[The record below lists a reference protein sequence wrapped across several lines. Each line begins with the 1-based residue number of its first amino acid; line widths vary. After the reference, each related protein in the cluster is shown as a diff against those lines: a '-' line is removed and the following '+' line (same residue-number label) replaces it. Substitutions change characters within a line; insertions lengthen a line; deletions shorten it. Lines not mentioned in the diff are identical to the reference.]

1 MIGHFRFAPT
11 YSGALDYCMQ
21 DKEIGEEQ
29 KQKQELAKDERR
41 QTRNRAEILYYHQCY
56 GNTAQLT
63 RQFKEVQKQNFN
75 AIKPAFHLSLSL
87 PPQDKIPKSRFVDIA
102 KDCAKALD
110 FERHQYV
117 VILHKDTLNPHIHLV
132 VNRIGPEKHLM
143 DAKNDILKQLNS
155 FCRDAEIKYKLTQKK
170 GMRRFRSP
178 EDRFKPSEDHR
189 VLHLKEQIT
198 QTLKQSLDLASF
210 KDEMNG
216 RGYKVFKTERGISF
230 KDRDDA
236 FFTGWDA
243 GFPWKKIEAGLAQNL
258 AERQAQEQRLEL
270 ERIRK
275 QEMTRKQDLPDDD
288 GPNQVQRRGLRMH
301 M

>member
-1 MIGHFRFAPT
+1 MIGHFRFVPT
-11 YSGALDYCMQ
+11 YSGVLDYCMQ
-21 DKEIGEEQ
+21 DKEIKQEQ
-29 KQKQELAKDERR
+29 KQEQAKEERR
-41 QTRNRAEILYYHQCY
+41 QTKNRAEILYYHQCY

-143 DAKNDILKQLNS
+143 DARNHILKRVNR
-155 FCRDAEIKYKLTQKK
+155 FCLDAEIKYQLTQTK

-178 EDRFKPSEDHR
+178 EDRYKPSEDHR
-189 VLHLKEQIT
+189 VLRLKEEIS
-198 QTLKQSLDLASF
+198 QTLKLSHDLASF

-216 RGYKVFKTERGISF
+216 RGYRVFKTERGISF

-243 GFPWKKIEAGLAQNL
+243 GYPWKKIEAALAQNL
-258 AERQAQEQRLEL
+258 AERQVQEQRLEL
-270 ERIRK
+270 ERAK
-275 QEMTRKQDLPDDD
+275 QLEKTRKHDLQDDD
-288 GPNQVQRRGLRMH
+288 GHQQVERRGRRMH

>member
-1 MIGHFRFAPT
+1 MIGHFRLVPT

-21 DKEIGEEQ
+21 DKEI
-29 KQKQELAKDERR
+29 KQEQTQEQAKEERR

-75 AIKPAFHLSLSL
+75 AVKPAFHLSLSL

-117 VILHKDTLNPHIHLV
+117 VILHKDTLNPHVHLV
-132 VNRIGPEKHLM
+132 VNRIGPDKHLM
-143 DAKNDILKQLNS
+143 DEKNHILKQVNR
-155 FCRDAEIKYKLTQKK
+155 FCRDAEIKYQLTQTK

-178 EDRFKPSEDHR
+178 GDRFEPSEDHR
-189 VLHLKEQIT
+189 VLHLKEEIS
-198 QTLKQSLDLASF
+198 QTLKQSQDLASF

-216 RGYKVFKTERGISF
+216 RGYKVFTTERGISF
-230 KDRDDA
+230 KDRDGV

-243 GFPWKKIEAGLAQNL
+243 GYPWKKIEAELAQNL
-258 AERQAQEQRLEL
+258 AERQAQEQRLEQ
-270 ERIRK
+270 ERARK
-275 QEMTRKQDLPDDD
+275 LEMTRKPDLPDDD
-288 GPNQVQRRGLRMH
+288 EPRQVQRRGLRMR

>member
-1 MIGHFRFAPT
+1 MIGHFSFAPT
-11 YSGALDYCMQ
+11 YSGALDYCME
-21 DKEIGEEQ
+21 DKEIGQE
-29 KQKQELAKDERR
+29 QKQELEKEERR

-87 PPQDKIPKSRFVDIA
+87 PPEDKIPKSRFVDIA

-117 VILHKDTLNPHIHLV
+117 VILHKDTQNPHVHLV

-143 DAKNDILKQLNS
+143 DAKNHVLKQVDR
-155 FCRDAEIKYKLTQKK
+155 FCRDAEIKYQLTQTE
-170 GMRRFRSP
+170 GIRRFRSP
-178 EDRFKPSEDHR
+178 EDRFKPSRDHR
-189 VLHLKEQIT
+189 VLHLKEEIT
-198 QTLKQSLDLASF
+198 QTLKQSQDLPSF

-230 KDRDDA
+230 KDRDGVYL
-236 FFTGWDA
+236 TGWDA
-243 GFPWKKIEAGLAQNL
+243 GYPWKKIEAGLAQNL

-270 ERIRK
+270 ERSRQLEIKRK
-275 QEMTRKQDLPDDD
+275 PDLPDD
-288 GPNQVQRRGLRMH
+288 GPKQVQRRGLRRH